1 MAVSMADIQNLRKRT
16 GAGMMDCKNAL
27 NEANG
32 DFDKAIEIIRKKGQ
46 AFAAKRSDRDASEGC
61 VLAGVKGDDFAAV
74 VALKCETDFVAINS
88 EFVGLTTS
96 ILDAALDS
104 KPTSLDALN
113 NIEINGRKISDLVTD
128 RMGVTGEKMEIGA
141 FETISAPTVVS
152 YIHQGNKLATIVG
165 FNKANVD
172 TQVAKDIAM
181 QIAAMNPV
189 AITADEVSQDV
200 KTRELELA
208 KEKARESGK
217 PENLLDRIAEGALT
231 KFYKEFTL
239 LQQDFVKNPKQTIE
253 QYLKSADKD
262 LTVVEFKRVSLN
274 AE

>member
-1 MAVSMADIQNLRKRT
+1 MAVTMADIQNLRKRT
-16 GAGMMDCKNAL
+16 GAGMMDCKSAL
-27 NEANG
+27 TEANG
-32 DFDKAIEIIRKKGQ
+32 DIDKAIEIIRKKGQ
-46 AFAAKRSDRDASEGC
+46 AFAAKRGDREASEGC
-61 VLAGVKGDDFAAV
+61 VLAGVNGDFAAI
-74 VALKCETDFVAINS
+74 VALRCETDFVAINS

-96 ILDAALDS
+96 ILDSALAN
-104 KPTSLDALN
+104 KPANLDALN
-113 NIEINGRKISDLVTD
+113 NTEIEGRKISDLVTD

-141 FETISAPTVVS
+141 YEIVTAPSVVF
-152 YIHQGNKLATIVG
+152 YVHPGNKIATIVG

-172 TQVAKDIAM
+172 AQVGRDVAM

-189 AITADEVSQDV
+189 ALKPENVSDEI

-239 LQQDFVKNPKQTIE
+239 LQQEFVKNPKQTIE
-253 QYLKSADKD
+253 QYLQAADKE